1 MEFIKINLLSPEN
14 IPQEE
19 QTELVWL
26 SIILVTIIA
35 VFGASI
41 YFLRLHTYV
50 FMNSQI
56 QLASSEM
63 TKYDSTMRQITALE
77 SARKLLETKKT
88 VINSLREKSIIY
100 PRFMEDFVSLLPSG
114 VWIRTMSS
122 KLSPEGKLSVI
133 LTADSID
140 NYPIAD
146 LITELTLN
154 GSFSGVE
161 LGTISTTNNANMPT
175 VSSFGL
181 SFVYQKRVKND

>member
-122 KLSPEGKLSVI
+122 KLSPEGKLSVT